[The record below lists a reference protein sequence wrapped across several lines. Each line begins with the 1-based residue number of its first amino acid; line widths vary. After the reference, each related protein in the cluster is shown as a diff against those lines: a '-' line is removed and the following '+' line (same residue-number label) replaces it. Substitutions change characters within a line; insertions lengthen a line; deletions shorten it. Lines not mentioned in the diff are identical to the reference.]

1 MLFSQL
7 FDDCGLVRTLG
18 QEIPSSK
25 VLDEHF
31 GKHFQQKQDVYF
43 GNRYLAIKI

>member
-1 MLFSQL
+1 MVWLGLLF
-7 FDDCGLVRTLG
+7 
-18 QEIPSSK
+18 EIPSSK

-43 GNRYLAIKI
+43 DNRYLAIKI